1 MDDNKLKIYIKGFEH
16 GYWLK
21 RGDSPELDGIINR
34 SNHAYYKNGLMA
46 GKKEAE
52 RQQVRERLQGND
64 GQTQS
69 PEKGIERD

>member
-1 MDDNKLKIYIKGFEH
+1 MDKDKLNIYVKGFEH

-52 RQQVRERLQGND
+52 RQRVRDRLEKNND
-64 GQTQS
+64 QHAHD
-69 PEKGIERD
+69 KNINID